1 MLHQFIFHNRD
12 ELVNRCLIKAAER
25 SEVTA
30 DKPNARYGIS
40 VFIDQLIKTLE
51 VEQTAAPLQS
61 REVSGPAGGPS
72 EYSEIGESATQ
83 HGRELSELGFTVEQV
98 VHDYGDLCQAITDL
112 AHEMDEPIKNDE
124 FRTLNRCLDNAI
136 ADAVTEF
143 TYQRRLLR
151 DGREGQAL
159 NLRLGFLAH
168 EMRNYIHAITLAIR
182 AIKSGQ
188 VGFGG
193 STGKML
199 DETLISLRG
208 MADRTLTDVRLTA
221 GIPVNQQVIFIA
233 DFVAQVK
240 ASAALEAQSRG
251 CEFST
256 SVLGLKLAVKVDR
269 ELLFS
274 AVGNLLQNSF
284 KFTQPG
290 TKVSLTAY
298 ADGDSI
304 RLDVQ
309 DHSGGLPPGNIEDLF
324 IPFRQSGI
332 DKSGS
337 GLGLSICRRSVEA
350 NNGVLSVRDLP
361 GSGSIFSISLPR
373 HLQSLH

>member
-1 MLHQFIFHNRD
+1 MLYQFIFRNRQ
-12 ELVNRCLIKAAER
+12 ELVNRCLAKVAER
-25 SEVTA
+25 SEITT
-30 DKPNARYGIS
+30 DKPNSRYGIS

-51 VEQTAAPLQS
+51 VEQTSASLQS
-61 REVSGPAGGPS
+61 RSVSGPAGGPS
-72 EYSEIGESATQ
+72 EYPEIGESATQ
-83 HGRELSELGFTVEQV
+83 HGRELSELGFTIEQV

-112 AHEMDEPIKNDE
+112 AHEFKEPIETDE

-151 DGREGQAL
+151 DGREDQAL

-168 EMRNYIHAITLAIR
+168 EMRNHINSITHAIG

-193 STGKML
+193 ATGKML
-199 DETLISLRG
+199 DKTLISLRG

-233 DFVAQVK
+233 DFVAEVK
-240 ASAALEAQSRG
+240 ASAKLEAQSRG
-251 CEFST
+251 CEFSS
-256 SVLGLKLAVKVDR
+256 SVVGLRLAIKADR
-269 ELLFS
+269 DLLFS

-290 TKVSLTAY
+290 TKVLLTVY
-298 ADGDSI
+298 ADGDNI
-304 RLDVQ
+304 RFDVQ
-309 DHSGGLPPGNIEDLF
+309 DQSGGLPPGNIEDLF
-324 IPFRQSGI
+324 IPFKQSGT

-350 NNGVLSVRDLP
+350 NDGVLSVRDLP

-373 HLQSLH
+373 HLPSLH